1 MKLHENK
8 ELFSQAIEM
17 ASRQFRIKRE
27 FVEKDYWISRSLQL
41 LANADDEHY
50 AVFKGGTSLAK
61 AYGIGSRFS
70 EDIDIAIVDTF
81 RMSGNQLKNIIKRTA
96 HTMSSGLVE
105 VPKLGITS
113 KGSHYYKS
121 FFAYPTIS
129 DIPNATNTFKYGE
142 ILLEINSFA
151 NPYPWG
157 MRRISSFITDFLER
171 QGRQDFIAEYEMQPF
186 ELAVLDK
193 RRTLVEKLVSLVRCS
208 LGDKYLLDLSAHIR
222 HFYDLYYLSLDED
235 CNEYILSSTF
245 LNDFAELLYH
255 DRKTFQKPDGWQNRN
270 LKESLLINDFHNLWK
285 QLEATYIRELPEL
298 SYNEIPAVNHIEKT
312 MTNIIEILGQI
323 GQ

>member
-1 MKLHENK
+1 M
-8 ELFSQAIEM
+8 
-17 ASRQFRIKRE
+17 
-27 FVEKDYWISRSLQL
+27 
-41 LANADDEHY
+41 
-50 AVFKGGTSLAK
+50 
-61 AYGIGSRFS
+61 
-70 EDIDIAIVDTF
+70 
-81 RMSGNQLKNIIKRTA
+81 
-96 HTMSSGLVE
+96 
-105 VPKLGITS
+105 
-113 KGSHYYKS
+113 
-121 FFAYPTIS
+121 
-129 DIPNATNTFKYGE
+129 
-142 ILLEINSFA
+142 
-151 NPYPWG
+151 
-157 MRRISSFITDFLER
+157 
-171 QGRQDFIAEYEMQPF
+171 
-186 ELAVLDK
+186 
-193 RRTLVEKLVSLVRCS
+193 
-208 LGDKYLLDLSAHIR
+208 LDLSAHIR